1 MKRAARDTNLIAV
14 SSARFVTALAMMIA
28 LGLGD
33 TKADEV
39 TFDLR
44 IDRGQVPA
52 KSRLVRVRQ
61 NDLVRLRWSA
71 DQPIALHLHGYDIEQ
86 KVEPGAISEMKFTAR
101 ATGRFP
107 VQEHKPQAAGGG
119 HTHGAP
125 IVQLEVLPR

>member
-1 MKRAARDTNLIAV
+1 MKRAARDTNLIAAP
-14 SSARFVTALAMMIA
+14 SARSVAALVLMMA

-39 TFDLR
+39 IFDLR
-44 IDRGQVPA
+44 IERGQVPA

-61 NDLVRLRWSA
+61 NDLVRLRWSS

>member
-1 MKRAARDTNLIAV
+1 MKRTARVTNLISV
-14 SSARFVTALAMMIA
+14 WSARFVAALMLMMA
-28 LGLGD
+28 LGFVD

-44 IDRGQVPA
+44 IERGQVPV

-61 NDLVRLRWSA
+61 NDLVRLRWSS
-71 DQPIALHLHGYDIEQ
+71 DQSIALHLHGYDIEQ
-86 KVEPGAISEMKFTAR
+86 KVEPGAVSEMKFTAR
-101 ATGRFP
+101 AAGRFP

>member
-1 MKRAARDTNLIAV
+1 MKRAARDTNLIAAPF
-14 SSARFVTALAMMIA
+14 ARSVAALLLMMA

-44 IDRGQVPA
+44 IERGLVPA

-61 NDLVRLRWSA
+61 NDLVRLRWSS

-86 KVEPGAISEMKFTAR
+86 KVEPSAISEMKFTAR

>member
-1 MKRAARDTNLIAV
+1 MKRAARDTNLIAAP
-14 SSARFVTALAMMIA
+14 SARSVPALVLMMA

-44 IDRGQVPA
+44 IERGQVPA

-61 NDLVRLRWSA
+61 NDLVRLRWSS

-86 KVEPGAISEMKFTAR
+86 KVELGAISEMKFTAR

>member
-1 MKRAARDTNLIAV
+1 MKRTAGATRLIFV
-14 SSARFVTALAMMIA
+14 SSMRAILVLVLTSSLAGNGA
-28 LGLGD
+28 N
-33 TKADEV
+33 ADEV

-44 IDRGQVPA
+44 IERGQVPA

-61 NDLVRLRWSA
+61 NDLVRLLWSS

-86 KVEPGAISEMKFTAR
+86 KVGPGAISEMKFTAR

-107 VQEHKPQAAGGG
+107 IQEHKPQAAGGG

>member
-1 MKRAARDTNLIAV
+1 MKRAARDTNLIAAPF
-14 SSARFVTALAMMIA
+14 ARSVAALLLMMA

-44 IDRGQVPA
+44 IERGLVPA

-61 NDLVRLRWSA
+61 NDLVRLRWSS

-101 ATGRFP
+101 AMGRFP

>member
-1 MKRAARDTNLIAV
+1 MNRGNLVIAPYSAWLAGAAGALVLTIAP
-14 SSARFVTALAMMIA
+14 AGAEEL
-28 LGLGD
+28 
-33 TKADEV
+33 

-44 IDRGQVPA
+44 IERGQVPA

-61 NDLVRLRWSA
+61 DDLVRLRWTS
-71 DQPIALHLHGYDIEQ
+71 DQPVALHLHGYDIEQ

-107 VQEHKPQAAGGG
+107 VQEHKPQATGGG